1 MGSSFAKMLKQLRTE
16 KGISQKTL
24 AKMLFVTRSA
34 VSNWENGSRI
44 PDAEMIVRIA
54 ECLDI
59 DASLLLNAVL
69 YNDITPNVIMV
80 DDNKVFVKGGIP
92 ILKEVMPNAE
102 IKGFTRPAEA
112 VEYAKENRIELAFL
126 DIEMGM
132 ISGLDVC
139 KELLEINPNT
149 NVVYLTAYK
158 DYSFDAWQTGACGFM
173 DKPLTPEKVR
183 EQLTR
188 LHHPFLGGTAE

>member
-1 MGSSFAKMLKQLRTE
+1 MGSSFAKVLKQIRTE
-16 KGISQKTL
+16 KDISQKTL
-24 AKMLFVTRSA
+24 AQKLFVTRSA
-34 VSNWENGSRI
+34 VSYWENGSRV

-102 IKGFTRPAEA
+102 IKGFTRPSEA

-173 DKPLTPEKVR
+173 EKPLTPENVR

-188 LHHPFLGGTAE
+188 LRHPFLGGAAE

>member
-1 MGSSFAKMLKQLRTE
+1 MKNAFSRILKQKRNE
-16 KGISQKTL
+16 KGISQEIL
-24 AKMLFVTRSA
+24 AQKLFVTKSA
-34 VSNWENGSRI
+34 VSYWESGSRI
-44 PDAEMIVRIA
+44 PDNKTIIKIA

-59 DASLLLNAVL
+59 DATILLNTVA
-69 YNDITPNVIMV
+69 NDDASHNIIIV
-80 DDNKVFVKGGIP
+80 DDNKP
-92 ILKEVMPNAE
+92 ILKGGMSVLKEVLPNAN
-102 IKGFTRPAEA
+102 IVGFSVPHKA

-173 DKPLTPEKVR
+173 EKPLTPDKVR
-183 EQLTR
+183 EQLSR
-188 LHHPFLGGTAE
+188 LRYPFLGGTAE